1 MSNASEQ
8 AMISN
13 YSVVDLFCGVGGLTH
28 GFVQEGFKVLAG
40 IDIDKSCQYAYETNN
55 KATFLARDVEKL
67 PASELQALY
76 PEQGKK
82 ILIGCAPCQPF
93 STYTRKS
100 GSNTKWSLLNTF
112 ATFIEGVNPDIVS
125 MENVPNLLKF
135 QEGQYFA
142 DFVRRLEKEQYHVTW
157 EVVYCPDY
165 GIPQKRSRLVL
176 LASKRGKILLIP
188 KTHSPDKYVT
198 VEKTIGKLSK
208 LKAGEICSS
217 DPLHRASGLS
227 ETNLKRIRQSV
238 PGGTWRDWDHELI
251 AQCHRKDSGETYD
264 SVYGRMKW
272 NQPAPTMTTQCNG
285 YGNGRFGHPEQDR
298 AISMR
303 EAALFQTFP
312 QEYEFLPPEAKWEI
326 EKLARFI
333 GNAVPVLLGQVI
345 AKSIRQHLE
354 EFHG

>member
-1 MSNASEQ
+1 MQQNNVPNS
-8 AMISN
+8 
-13 YSVVDLFCGVGGLTH
+13 SVVDLFCGIGGLTH

-40 IDIDKSCQYAYETNN
+40 IDIDKNCQYAYEKNN
-55 KATFLARDVEKL
+55 EATFLARDVEKL
-67 PASELQALY
+67 PASELKALY
-76 PEQGKK
+76 PETGAK

-100 GSNTKWSLLNTF
+100 GSKNTKWSLLSAF
-112 ATFIEGVNPDIVS
+112 ATLIEGVNPDIVS

-135 QEGQYFA
+135 QDGQYFT
-142 DFVRRLEKEQYHVTW
+142 DFVRRLEEKQYHVTW

-176 LASKRGKILLIP
+176 LASKRGKISLIP
-188 KTHSPDKYVT
+188 KTHTPAEYVT
-198 VEKTIGKLSK
+198 VKKVIEKLPNI
-208 LKAGEICSS
+208 KAGEICDS
-217 DPLHRASGLS
+217 DPLHRAAALS
-227 ETNLKRIRQSV
+227 EKNLKRIRQSV
-238 PGGTWRDWDHELI
+238 PGGTWRDWDQELI
-251 AQCHRKDSGETYD
+251 AQCHKRESGETYD

-272 NQPAPTMTTQCNG
+272 DEPAPTMTTQCNG

-312 QEYEFLPPEAKWEI
+312 KEYEFLPPETKWEV

-345 AKSIRQHLE
+345 AKSIKQHLE